1 MVSTREKFIVYS
13 KKFFKGVY
21 ELRANSDGELHG
33 HAKGQPANWRK
44 ARFMRALG
52 ADVMG
57 DQSHD
62 HSHEDHVHTSSCG
75 H

>member
-1 MVSTREKFIVYS
+1 MLLYL
-13 KKFFKGVY
+13 GVY
-21 ELRANSDGELHG
+21 ELRASANGELQG
-33 HAKGQPANWRK
+33 HAKGQPSNWRR
-44 ARFMRALG
+44 ARFLRSLG
-52 ADVMG
+52 PETMG